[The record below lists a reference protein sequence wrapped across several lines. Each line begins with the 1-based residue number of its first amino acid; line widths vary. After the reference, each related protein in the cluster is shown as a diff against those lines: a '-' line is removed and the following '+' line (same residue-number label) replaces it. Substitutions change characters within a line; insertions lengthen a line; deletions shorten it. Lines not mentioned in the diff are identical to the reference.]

1 MYGMQSKYDANS
13 LEMKIA
19 RENDVNDFM
28 EVVLA

>member
-1 MYGMQSKYDANS
+1 MYGMQSKYDPHS

-28 EVVLA
+28 EVVLT